1 MIPKLSELLVKQS
14 QVDYQQQTKNKWRTR
29 RQDALNYY
37 NGRTTG
43 YTKEVFS
50 LSLQRKIPIGNINIT
65 KRIID
70 RISMVYMVAPQREYT
85 KPEVTDLFHSKDFKL
100 QRLERMTNLLDSV
113 LVKPTWR
120 GGAIEYDIIHD
131 FEPHFGDDPL
141 KPIAFSYPLSAKS
154 EVLDTTPELFVYW
167 SEDHT
172 FVYDR
177 QKIHDDPDNPDHI
190 NPYGV
195 LPFVECWREGK
206 PEYAYLDTEPVN
218 DLISTNFAINVAE
231 TNKNAN
237 VHYQSFGYLYA
248 NGSQID
254 KNSLNVGQDQIH
266 YLGVDGTLNIVAPPN
281 SVPALSSAIQDSY
294 KLLAKTYHLSDS
306 FTEGSTAES
315 GVALR
320 LRNQELQDE
329 RKSDVVRWK
338 EIEHKLFDIEKIIL
352 LNEEMMD
359 AGELEHVDFGEST
372 DILSAQEQRDQWEWE
387 LSKGLID
394 EADILMQMNPDGFPD
409 RDAAMD
415 YLFERKAVE
424 EQVVEQS
431 PLLDALTK
439 PV

>member
-1 MIPKLSELLVKQS
+1 M
-14 QVDYQQQTKNKWRTR
+14 
-29 RQDALNYY
+29 
-37 NGRTTG
+37 
-43 YTKEVFS
+43 
-50 LSLQRKIPIGNINIT
+50 
-65 KRIID
+65 
-70 RISMVYMVAPQREYT
+70 
-85 KPEVTDLFHSKDFKL
+85 
-100 QRLERMTNLLDSV
+100 
-113 LVKPTWR
+113 
-120 GGAIEYDIIHD
+120 
-131 FEPHFGDDPL
+131 
-141 KPIAFSYPLSAKS
+141 
-154 EVLDTTPELFVYW
+154 
-167 SEDHT
+167 
-172 FVYDR
+172 
-177 QKIHDDPDNPDHI
+177 
-190 NPYGV
+190 
-195 LPFVECWREGK
+195 
-206 PEYAYLDTEPVN
+206 
-218 DLISTNFAINVAE
+218 
-231 TNKNAN
+231 
-237 VHYQSFGYLYA
+237 HYQSFGYLYA

-372 DILSAQEQRDQWEWE
+372 DILSPQEQRDKWEWE

-409 RDAAMD
+409 REAAID
-415 YLFERKAVE
+415 HLFERKAVE

>member
-14 QVDYQQQTKNKWRTR
+14 QVDYQQKTKNNWRIR
-29 RQDALNYY
+29 REDALNYY
-37 NGRTTG
+37 NGRTEA
-43 YTKEVFS
+43 YTKQVFS
-50 LSLQRKIPIGNINIT
+50 TSLQRKIPVGNINIT

-70 RISMVYMVAPQREYT
+70 RISMVYMVAPKREYT

-113 LVKPTWR
+113 LLKPTWR
-120 GGAIEYDIIHD
+120 GGVIEYDIIHD

-329 RKSDVVRWK
+329 RKSDVTRWK

-372 DILSAQEQRDQWEWE
+372 DILSPQEQRDKWEWE